1 VLKLIRS
8 ELEKMYVV
16 KEGSKKYLVE
26 IRKCPT
32 GKTYVVV
39 HRNMSMTYVKGDDVK
54 EWSHDTSKA
63 EEVDFKSLPTHI
75 RSVISLN
82 LRKL

>member
-1 VLKLIRS
+1 LIRS
-8 ELEKMYVV
+8 DLERVYVV
-16 KEGSKKYLVE
+16 KDGSKKYLVE
-26 IRKCPT
+26 VRKCPT
-32 GKTYVVV
+32 GKVYVVV
-39 HRNMSMTYVKGDDVK
+39 HRNISVTYVKGDEVK
-54 EWSHDTSKA
+54 EWSHDISKT

>member
-1 VLKLIRS
+1 MIRS
-8 ELEKMYVV
+8 DLERVYVV
-16 KEGSKKYLVE
+16 KDGSKKYLVE
-26 IRKCPT
+26 VRKCPT
-32 GKTYVVV
+32 GKVYVVI
-39 HRNMSMTYVKGDDVK
+39 HRNISVTYVKGDEVK

>member
-1 VLKLIRS
+1 LIRS
-8 ELEKMYVV
+8 DLERVYVV
-16 KEGSKKYLVE
+16 KDGSKKYLVE
-26 IRKCPT
+26 VRKCPT
-32 GKTYVVV
+32 GKVYVVI
-39 HRNMSMTYVKGDDVK
+39 HRNISVTYVKGDEVK